1 MTAILEK
8 QKKENKQANLVGEAW
23 SWSVVAL
30 ENRVDG
36 HLEEIEGGRQRDRC
50 RSWKGMWLQL
60 LLRLLLLRSTEIHA
74 SKLLLHLLHLR
85 LLLELLLLR
94 LKLGLLLLLL
104 RETLGRLRGIGLR
117 RKRLHIVQLRCLKKE
132 KKNTYEDKKKKEKTH
147 LSRCCDRLRVLLLV
161 LRSERLLL
169 LLLLLLGLLGLERSI
184 HIGVLSALG
193 SGRGCRGR
201 R

>member
-132 KKNTYEDKKKKEKTH
+132 KKNTYEDKKKKE
-147 LSRCCDRLRVLLLV
+147 
-161 LRSERLLL
+161 
-169 LLLLLLGLLGLERSI
+169 
-184 HIGVLSALG
+184 
-193 SGRGCRGR
+193 R
-201 R
+201 RRT

>member
-169 LLLLLLGLLGLERSI
+169 LLLGLLGLERSI